1 MTIVAESQPDIIE
14 KSAQAAPLR
23 VLLVAGTSPGEPG
36 VGGVIL
42 RDLVSTHGAE
52 NMHACWLN
60 PNRDK
65 QPHYIP
71 ELATTFFERRYE
83 TGWRPISGP
92 VGELISC
99 VATKTLRRPLVNRA
113 VQGVQQQVA
122 QFKPDVVLCVLES
135 GMAVQVMARLV
146 KSLTIPVRTI
156 VWDDVDTFC
165 PDGNL
170 DHWTRI
176 TIAKDFK
183 TVLQASECVAVI
195 CENMQAA
202 YQRDYG
208 IDSFVL
214 RHGMPQVEGAS
225 SRSQKGDDVLRI
237 GFAGSITTPDC
248 IRSFIS
254 TLDGLGWNI
263 AGRKVCLRMLGARFQ
278 LGTLSKQWIE
288 YLGWRDV
295 SETRDLLGE
304 CDLLYLPQS
313 FEPKLRHLSELSF
326 PTKLSTY
333 VAARRPIL
341 LQAPEYASLREF
353 WARYPLGPVIESLDA
368 KDVQSGI
375 EAIVHC
381 DDAQQA
387 NWLQT
392 IAKAHEEA
400 LSEDLFRQGVN
411 RLLAP
416 QASSRTS

>member
-1 MTIVAESQPDIIE
+1 MTLVAESQPDIIE
-14 KSAQAAPLR
+14 ELATGTQLR

-42 RDLVSTHGAE
+42 RDLVATHGTE
-52 NMHACWLN
+52 HMHACWLN

-83 TGWRPISGP
+83 NGWRPVSGA
-92 VGELISC
+92 VGELVSC
-99 VATKTLRRPLVNRA
+99 VATNTLRRPLVNRA
-113 VQGVQQQVA
+113 VQGIQQKVA

-135 GMAVQVMARLV
+135 GMAVQVMARLL
-146 KSLTIPVRTI
+146 KNLTVPVRTI

-165 PDGNL
+165 PEGNL
-170 DHWTRI
+170 DHWTRR
-176 TIAKDFK
+176 TIANDFK
-183 TVLQASECVAVI
+183 AVLQASERVAVI

-202 YQRDYG
+202 YKRDHG

-214 RHGMPQVEGAS
+214 RHGMPRVDEAS
-225 SRSQKGDDVLRI
+225 PQLQKRDEILRI

-248 IRSFIS
+248 IRSFIN
-254 TLDGLGWNI
+254 TLDSVGWNI
-263 AGRKVCLRMLGARFQ
+263 AGHRVCLRMLGARFQ

-288 YLGWRDV
+288 YFGWRDV

-341 LQAPEYASLREF
+341 LQAPEYASLRKF
-353 WARYPLGPVIESLDA
+353 WTRYPLGPVIESLNE

-375 EAIVHC
+375 EVIAQC
-381 DDAQQA
+381 DDDQQA

-392 IAKAHEEA
+392 ITRAHEEA
-400 LSEDLFRQGVN
+400 LSEDLFREGVK

-416 QASSRTS
+416 KILGGTS